1 MKFSFSSIF
10 KKPINSASDE
20 ITSKFKTPFFTTYL
34 IVWGLKNNLFIY
46 NLFFNNKIE
55 NKSKLLQTQFNFS
68 EFSFYKDIFI
78 TLIVSLIVLI
88 IFYVFLN
95 ISRSITILSEERI
108 KLNLLSFL
116 KSKSLSSIDDTTF
129 WKDKTDILTKTN
141 RELED
146 EISTLRSSNKFYK
159 ENYETEQKKVEKTIK
174 NSDEAILRI
183 KKIVDEFSKDIS
195 KSEHHPDLAL
205 LDFIKSIQNE
215 YQRYEDSKK
224 PPSFLR
230 V

>member
-1 MKFSFSSIF
+1 
-10 KKPINSASDE
+10 
-20 ITSKFKTPFFTTYL
+20 
-34 IVWGLKNNLFIY
+34 
-46 NLFFNNKIE
+46 
-55 NKSKLLQTQFNFS
+55 
-68 EFSFYKDIFI
+68 
-78 TLIVSLIVLI
+78 
-88 IFYVFLN
+88 
-95 ISRSITILSEERI
+95 ERI

-116 KSKSLSSIDDTTF
+116 KSKSLSSIDDTIF

-224 PPSFLR
+224 TPSFLR